1 MPTGNKT
8 TSPPAD
14 KPKTPETKPIY
25 LSDLFRLRVI
35 PSCQILSYCDNRKK
49 STYSQKMGI
58 VENATG
64 DLIFTGYECQNL
76 AQMFQVSKH
85 HRLQYQQATVN
96 NYRQLTKQVQF
107 LHSSH
112 HASADL
118 INPLD
123 SKLHLFDGEVTLGDL
138 FTWRLP
144 ELTDV
149 FLSCCETNLTVSKA
163 NDDILTIAA
172 GFLSAGAQSVVS
184 TLWAVDDFATALF
197 CLFYYEHRQNPEYT
211 RPQALH
217 KAQTDLRNLTG
228 KQLND
233 KYRQQLEAHL
243 QNIETEENKKLV
255 VKMKN
260 NLALLCDKDYPFINP
275 YYWAGFVS
283 GGLQ

>member
-1 MPTGNKT
+1 
-8 TSPPAD
+8 
-14 KPKTPETKPIY
+14 
-25 LSDLFRLRVI
+25 
-35 PSCQILSYCDNRKK
+35 
-49 STYSQKMGI
+49 MGI